1 MAIDNVL
8 RVSVRIDLTVGNK
21 PFAMAD
27 LSLPAWSSLAEV
39 LEEVLDLTG
48 APTISRPWVART
60 ATGIPI
66 DPGIPLSHTQLE
78 QGGVLVLSPERDL
91 PAPVIRDAAEAL
103 VELSSS
109 TRTIGLVDLLTL
121 TGLATVAVLLAGPVA
136 GGVDPGIRMLIL
148 AVICVIIL
156 VWLPRSTAPEAA
168 TPVTRVVLPVFI
180 TLLAATA
187 ALVTVVDPL
196 SGTTGELAW
205 GLVCASGAGL
215 TAVLLLHLV
224 FTPVLMVSATL
235 TTLLL
240 LAPVAAAGAGLSRAD
255 DDVSGPAAITI
266 AVIMVLLGAAPKLSA
281 ALAGLRVP
289 TLPTAGQ
296 DLSVSDNGMTDPT
309 AAATRAQTLYDAQ
322 VLALSLTGALLIFVS
337 SGPGTWF
344 TTLFALVTTIA
355 CLLHA
360 IRQSRA
366 VPTWSLMVLACAA
379 LITTV
384 VSASRQEDSWVAV
397 VVGVLIAAL
406 AVTVAVWIPRIPTPE
421 PTTIV
426 WLERIES
433 ICVAATLPLALH
445 LLDVFG
451 MLRALNIGM
460 GG

>member
-1 MAIDNVL
+1 
-8 RVSVRIDLTVGNK
+8 
-21 PFAMAD
+21 
-27 LSLPAWSSLAEV
+27 
-39 LEEVLDLTG
+39 
-48 APTISRPWVART
+48 
-60 ATGIPI
+60 
-66 DPGIPLSHTQLE
+66 
-78 QGGVLVLSPERDL
+78 
-91 PAPVIRDAAEAL
+91 
-103 VELSSS
+103 
-109 TRTIGLVDLLTL
+109 
-121 TGLATVAVLLAGPVA
+121 
-136 GGVDPGIRMLIL
+136 
-148 AVICVIIL
+148 
-156 VWLPRSTAPEAA
+156 
-168 TPVTRVVLPVFI
+168 
-180 TLLAATA
+180 
-187 ALVTVVDPL
+187 
-196 SGTTGELAW
+196 
-205 GLVCASGAGL
+205 
-215 TAVLLLHLV
+215 
-224 FTPVLMVSATL
+224 
-235 TTLLL
+235 
-240 LAPVAAAGAGLSRAD
+240 
-255 DDVSGPAAITI
+255 
-266 AVIMVLLGAAPKLSA
+266 
-281 ALAGLRVP
+281 
-289 TLPTAGQ
+289 
-296 DLSVSDNGMTDPT
+296 PT